1 MGMSGQQISR
11 MIDLVDCGFS
21 TAQAAVEVD
30 CNDCEG
36 VLFVGVPGTTA
47 VRLWSMAL
55 KYAVSSTAS
64 FINCATTY
72 THASTAANNNVLVT
86 DVHKPAGRYL
96 GATLSSSSATPSRL
110 LAFKYG
116 VRKSIG
122 DFSVTGGA
130 NTVPIATGGIK
141 RVVSPTSST

>member
-1 MGMSGQQISR
+1 MGQLSR
-11 MIDLVDCGFS
+11 MINLTSVGFT
-21 TAQAAVEVD
+21 TAEAAVEVD
-30 CNDCEG
+30 CADCEG
-36 VLFVGVPGTTA
+36 VLFIGVPGTTA

-64 FINCATTY
+64 FINCASTF
-72 THASTAANNNVLVT
+72 THASTAANNNTLVT
-86 DVHKPAGRYL
+86 DVYKPAGRYVS
-96 GATLSSSSATPSRL
+96 ATLSSSTPTPSRL

-116 VRKSIG
+116 TRKSVG
-122 DFSVTGGA
+122 NFEVTGAA